1 MGSLYAKDVC
11 KIADDWLG
19 YHEGDNNW
27 NIFAKVL
34 DDCGYYAPQEKQN
47 VPWCAVFCNFCVLQ
61 AAIPEDRDNDEKKWD
76 AYYFQYQ
83 PSYNNYSAG
92 APQYA
97 SYFKNAGAWYDEPEV
112 GDMCFFNTGSGI
124 GHVGIVVDTDEY
136 ITTIEGNAGDQVQ
149 KKWYSYDDIG
159 GKIVGF
165 GRPRYDGIEDP
176 SKVDHK
182 PVDEK
187 PVDENP
193 KEDNNPKEDHKPT
206 TGSDGNPFIKPGK
219 DDDSTSQFDKTFIV
233 KVDDELNVRSTPSD
247 VDNSNIVGKLFN
259 GAKVA
264 VVETKGDWS
273 RISGSLWVA
282 TKYLKKGK

>member
-1 MGSLYAKDVC
+1 MGSIYAKDVC

-34 DDCGYYAPQEKQN
+34 DDCGYFAPQKKQN

-61 AAIPEDRDNDEKKWD
+61 AAIPDDRDNDEKKWD
-76 AYYFQYQ
+76 AYYFQFQ

-97 SYFKNAGAWYDEPEV
+97 SYFKNAGEWYDEPQV
-112 GDMCFFNTGSGI
+112 GDMCFFDFGNGI
-124 GHVGIVVDTDEY
+124 AHVGIVVDTEDY
-136 ITTIEGNAGDQVQ
+136 ITTIEGNAGDEVQ

-159 GKIVGF
+159 GVIAGF

-182 PVDEK
+182 PKGDDKDDNDGDDEPSAPLPYTK
-187 PVDENP
+187 YTVSVGDYLNIRTEPEY
-193 KEDNNPKEDHKPT
+193 KED
-206 TGSDGNPFIKPGK
+206 
-219 DDDSTSQFDKTFIV
+219 DS
-233 KVDDELNVRSTPSD
+233 NV
-247 VDNSNIVGKLFN
+247 IGKLYD
-259 GAKVA
+259 GAIVYIFEIEDGWGKIG
-264 VVETKGDWS
+264 EN
-273 RISGSLWVA
+273 LWVSME
-282 TKYLKKGK
+282 YLE